1 MKTGDALKQIRGDVV
16 EIQRLDIGG
25 SDGSA
30 VVRLTLLVC
39 ILSRKDFRGIVCRG
53 EGDRLVLVSA
63 PS

>member
-1 MKTGDALKQIRGDVV
+1 MEEGDTLKRIGGDIV
-16 EIQRLDIGG
+16 EIQRPDIGG
-25 SDGSA
+25 SADSA

>member
-1 MKTGDALKQIRGDVV
+1 MKTGDALKRIRGDVV

-30 VVRLTLLVC
+30 VVRLTLQ
-39 ILSRKDFRGIVCRG
+39 VCRG
-53 EGDRLVLVSA
+53 EGGPLVMVSA